1 MQEFV
6 PVVTKANPKN
16 NIPKTKIKIKGIKKT
31 IPPMSTLRPSMNISN
46 IALNFGSSPKPARD
60 DFKIL
65 IS

>member
-16 NIPKTKIKIKGIKKT
+16 NIPKTKIKGIKKT

-46 IALNFGSSPKPARD
+46 IALNSGSSPKPARD
-60 DFKIL
+60 DFRIL